1 MNFRRVFFFVFL
13 LGCVITTVHLGW
25 QAYVGWDLYRTYGTV
40 RSVSLAHFHRYFWL
54 GFISAA
60 PTLVFI
66 NSDNASK
73 FSWRARVAI
82 HFVMTIF
89 FTKIAISFM
98 WSGRIPSF
106 GDLVDLTI
114 GGSYLYFYIIFTVI
128 YAGAYYC
135 WILYQKK
142 VANQINEIL
151 IARQL
156 QAKYSGKVAEGVSAN
171 K

>member
-25 QAYVGWDLYRTYGTV
+25 QAYIGWDWYRNDGIV
-40 RSVSLAHFHRYFWL
+40 RNIPLANFHRYFWL

-73 FSWRARVAI
+73 ISWRARIAI
-82 HFVMTIF
+82 HFVLTIF
-89 FTKIAISFM
+89 FTKIAINFM

-106 GDLVDLTI
+106 SALVDLTLS
-114 GGSYLYFYIIFTVI
+114 GSFLYFYIIFTVI
-128 YAGAYYC
+128 YAGTYYC
-135 WILYQKK
+135 WMLYQKK
-142 VANQINEIL
+142 VAKQINEIL

-156 QAKYSGKVAEGVSAN
+156 QAKYGHREVDDLRDN